1 MTNENN
7 TWSDLLQCNWSHWV
21 AVNEKTLHLYLPSYN
36 VTDMT
41 GCIKTASTLMPS
53 VECVMVW
60 SGGKQDTCYKKIDG
74 KWRAILPLNAPR
86 GVSGFRGKTSK
97 NRPAPPL
104 HPKGRGR

>member
-7 TWSDLLQCNWSHWV
+7 TWSDLLQCNWSHWF
-21 AVNEKTLHLYLPSYN
+21 AVNEKTLCLYLPSYN

-53 VECVMVW
+53 VERVMVW

-74 KWRAILPLNAPR
+74 KWHAVLPLKAP
-86 GVSGFRGKTSK
+86 KC
-97 NRPAPPL
+97 P
-104 HPKGRGR
+104 